1 MNISNLNNYTN
12 SIASQQNRLEQTE
25 KKVKNIEEQGR
36 LLEACQEF
44 ESIFTN
50 IMLKS
55 MRRTVPKSSLIEES
69 TGREM
74 FEEMYDEKL
83 TREISKGSNGMG
95 IAKMLY
101 DQMKNR
107 I

>member
-1 MNISNLNNYTN
+1 MDISSLNGYTN
-12 SIASQQNRLEQTE
+12 NIKSQQSKLEQTG
-25 KKVKNIEEQGR
+25 KKADKTEDQKQ

-44 ESIFTN
+44 EAIFTN
-50 IMLKS
+50 IMLKE
-55 MRRTVPKSSLIEES
+55 MRNTVGESSLTEKSRGEEI
-69 TGREM
+69 
-74 FEEMYDEKL
+74 FQEMYDEEL
-83 TREISKGSNGMG
+83 TSEVSEGNNGMG